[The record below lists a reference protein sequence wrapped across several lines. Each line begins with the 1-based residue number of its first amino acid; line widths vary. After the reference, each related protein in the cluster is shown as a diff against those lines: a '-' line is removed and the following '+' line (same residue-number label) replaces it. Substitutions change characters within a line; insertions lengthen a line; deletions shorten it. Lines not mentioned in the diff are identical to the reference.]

1 MNLYPALRAHMGDW
15 VYYIVKMKM
24 RELAQEVA
32 FASEV
37 HTDATLDDAIQRALN
52 ESRAKTSIVDYL
64 RRRDDR
70 FFASVVVA
78 ALGGN
83 PKFYPVQI
91 TDDPQFSVFKDQGLD
106 EAFGVLTFSGGQK
119 YYALD
124 GQHRLKAIKTLLDR
138 HSGDSTE
145 APEGFADEEISVLL
159 IVHQEGEDAN
169 EFRQKYRR
177 LFSSLNRYAKATD
190 ADTNIIMDEDD
201 AFAIL
206 TRRLITEHEFFV
218 APGRQADSFRVLTKG
233 KNMQSGQAHF
243 TTLQTLY
250 AMNEELLSSSSR
262 ENDGWGSSAG
272 GAMEKDRRKFKQFR
286 PDEDYLDSLYDE
298 LTVYWDAI
306 LQVLPVLKE
315 DPAKLRQH
323 TADARSGKSQ
333 HDLLIFWPIG
343 QELLAR
349 MCRRLLDYRLR
360 DAKPT
365 VADAVRA
372 LQPLSEID
380 WELHRAPWRHLILT
394 GDGGDMPFRMRNEE
408 RKEAIREAENILAW
422 VLKHDDLNA
431 DEVAE
436 LRDEW
441 KKMLIP
447 QPSEEEL
454 AQMWKHVEDMR
465 G

>member
-1 MNLYPALRAHMGDW
+1 MNLYPALRARMGDW

-70 FFASVVVA
+70 FFGSVVVA
-78 ALGGN
+78 ALGGK

-138 HSGDSTE
+138 NSGDPTD
-145 APEGFADEEISVLL
+145 APDGFADEEISVLL
-159 IVHQEGEDAN
+159 IVHQEGEDTD

-206 TRRLITEHEFFV
+206 TRRLITEHEFFR
-218 APGRQADSFRVLTKG
+218 APGRQKDSFRVLTKG

-250 AMNEELLSSSSR
+250 AMNELLLSSNSR

-272 GAMEKDRRKFKQFR
+272 AGTMERDRKKFKQFR
-286 PDEDYLDSLYDE
+286 PDEDYLDTLYDE

-306 LQVLPVLKE
+306 LQVLPVLRH

-323 TADARSGKSQ
+323 SADARSGDSQ

-349 MCRRLLDYRLR
+349 MCRRLLDSRLK
-360 DAKPT
+360 DVTKPT

-372 LQPLSEID
+372 LQPLYEID
-380 WELHRAPWRHLILT
+380 WELHRAPWRHLILI
-394 GDGGDMPFRMRNEE
+394 GDGGSFKMRSEE
-408 RKEAIREAENILAW
+408 RKEAIQKAENILAW
-422 VLKHDDLNA
+422 VLKHDDLKA

-441 KKMLIP
+441 KKMLVP
-447 QPSEEEL
+447 QPTPEEVAL
-454 AQMWKHVEDMR
+454 MWKHVEDMR

>member
-1 MNLYPALRAHMGDW
+1 
-15 VYYIVKMKM
+15 
-24 RELAQEVA
+24 
-32 FASEV
+32 
-37 HTDATLDDAIQRALN
+37 
-52 ESRAKTSIVDYL
+52 
-64 RRRDDR
+64 
-70 FFASVVVA
+70 
-78 ALGGN
+78 
-83 PKFYPVQI
+83 
-91 TDDPQFSVFKDQGLD
+91 
-106 EAFGVLTFSGGQK
+106 
-119 YYALD
+119 
-124 GQHRLKAIKTLLDR
+124 
-138 HSGDSTE
+138 
-145 APEGFADEEISVLL
+145 
-159 IVHQEGEDAN
+159 
-169 EFRQKYRR
+169 
-177 LFSSLNRYAKATD
+177 
-190 ADTNIIMDEDD
+190 
-201 AFAIL
+201 
-206 TRRLITEHEFFV
+206 
-218 APGRQADSFRVLTKG
+218 
-233 KNMQSGQAHF
+233 
-243 TTLQTLY
+243 
-250 AMNEELLSSSSR
+250 
-262 ENDGWGSSAG
+262 
-272 GAMEKDRRKFKQFR
+272 MEKDRRKFKQFR